1 MKKTITKSI
10 AIALF
15 AFIGWSNANAQWSS
29 NPAMN
34 NAICQATNDQKSPQL
49 VSDGSGGAIITWQ
62 DKRGGINYDIYVQRI
77 NASGIVQWTVDGV
90 AICTAADD
98 QSEPSLVSDGSGGVI
113 VTWNDRRPGTYFDIY
128 AQRINGSGI
137 VQWTA
142 NGVAICTAVNTQYSP
157 HLVSDGSGGA
167 IISWQDSR
175 LGSSGKD
182 DIYAQR
188 INGSGIV
195 QWTADGVAICTAAKS
210 QTTPQLISDGS
221 GGAIITWDDD
231 RGATLDIYAQRIN
244 GSGIVQ
250 WIANGAAICT
260 ATDVQ
265 TSAQLISD
273 GNGGAIIT
281 FTWKNYPNTIA
292 DIYVQRI
299 NASGI
304 VQWTA
309 NGVAICT
316 AVGMQ
321 QFPQLISD
329 GNGGAIITWE
339 DPQIHTQRI
348 NASGIVQWTT
358 NGVAINTAVNT
369 QPSPQLVSDGS
380 GGAIIT
386 WGDMRSG
393 FFDIY
398 VQRINASGIVQWT
411 GNGVT
416 ICTAANSQNQ
426 PKIISDSCTS
436 IITWRDLRGGTTL
449 DIYASKIYCNGSLSN
464 LAGVSAIHKDQ
475 SIVVYPNPSSG
486 KFQVSIAQSATEVIQ
501 LKVTDILGKE
511 VHSEKIPSG
520 GDNYLLDLS
529 YLQNGIYLLRGNDSS
544 VQKIIIQK

>member
-113 VTWNDRRPGTYFDIY
+113 VTWNDRRPGTYF
-128 AQRINGSGI
+128 
-137 VQWTA
+137 
-142 NGVAICTAVNTQYSP
+142 
-157 HLVSDGSGGA
+157 
-167 IISWQDSR
+167 
-175 LGSSGKD
+175 